1 MNYINNVGNNNKYK
15 SVGDINRWLY
25 ILLISLYFVL
35 NWMLYCLMIWII
47 LIIKKLMDIKKN
59 IFNIFYYIIYSFEL
73 C

>member
-59 IFNIFYYIIYSFEL
+59 IFRCIFYYGFLLYYL
-73 C
+73 